1 MGVDWHH
8 NCALLTASQD
18 WASRADGELM
28 AVLADRAAPRPW
40 LQGACAELVSRWYGP
55 LLRYVDHLFEVN
67 QPRQSMH
74 SAEDLVQETFAL
86 VMEKACQ
93 FDTDRPLL
101 PWLRQV
107 VRNLAVNLWRR
118 ENRYRSLGPGGQSL
132 AARTDVSA
140 VENLALQE
148 VLAELAPAQRH
159 LFEAVL
165 LGKQRVDEAAR
176 RLGWPPGRA
185 YQALRDLRARL
196 EAGAPT

>member
-1 MGVDWHH
+1 
-8 NCALLTASQD
+8 
-18 WASRADGELM
+18 M
-28 AVLADRAAPRPW
+28 AVLADRAAPRPC

-55 LLRYVDHLFEVN
+55 LLRYVDRLLEVN
-67 QPRQSMH
+67 QPRQAMH

-86 VMEKACQ
+86 MMEKARQ
-93 FDTDRPLL
+93 FDPGRPLL

-118 ENRYRSLGPGGQSL
+118 ENRYRSLGPGGQTL
-132 AARTDVSA
+132 AARVDVSA
-140 VENLALQE
+140 FETLALEE
-148 VLAELAPAQRH
+148 VLADLGPAQLH

-185 YQALRDLRARL
+185 YQALRELRARL
-196 EAGAPT
+196 EAGLPT